1 MTILRDKNTTPH
13 DFRRVLR
20 ELTFYLG
27 YEATRSV
34 KTTDVEIETPLMT
47 TTGKKIGENVAIIPI
62 LRAGLGMC
70 DAMLELLPKAAVH
83 HIGKLTRLLVLDQSI
98 HPSLIHPLTHSLIH
112 SLTHSLTHTLAYNTI
127 LYRHVS
133 IQNIAIAYSI
143 LQPIAQ
149 RT

>member
-1 MTILRDKNTTPH
+1 MPLHVASHPLVAHKMTILRDKNTTPH

-47 TTGKKIGENVAIIPI
+47 TTGKKIGENVAIVPI
-62 LRAGLGMC
+62 LRAGLGMS

-83 HIGKLTRLLVLDQSI
+83 HIGEIPLLLVFNQTFPHI
-98 HPSLIHPLTHSLIH
+98 PTHSV
-112 SLTHSLTHTLAYNTI
+112 TI
-127 LYRHVS
+127 L
-133 IQNIAIAYSI
+133 
-143 LQPIAQ
+143 
-149 RT
+149 